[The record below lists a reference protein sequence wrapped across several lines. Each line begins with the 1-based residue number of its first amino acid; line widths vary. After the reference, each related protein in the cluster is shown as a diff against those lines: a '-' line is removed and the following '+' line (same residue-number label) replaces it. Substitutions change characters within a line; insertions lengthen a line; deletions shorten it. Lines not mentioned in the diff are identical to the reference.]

1 MNKKTARQGKV
12 IENKHTTIKTRN
24 QLSKYL
30 TYDIQMSED
39 VLSAAEQEQQVSYT
53 TPVRR

>member
-1 MNKKTARQGKV
+1 MNTKTARQGKV

-30 TYDIQMSED
+30 TYDIQMSDD

-53 TPVRR
+53 KPVRR